1 MQDIKLT
8 TESVRLPTTEWEC
21 RQRISW
27 LQGEIASIRLQ
38 IATTDIRRQT
48 EKKTLDPA
56 WFHRAKT
63 ALRSRQRELAEVSA
77 HLDTFGL
84 RRDGFKDA
92 LIEVMRAACDDQAW
106 ADLVQRA
113 RDLHQSQGENHG

>member
-63 ALRSRQRELAEVSA
+63 ALRSRQRELAEVSV
-77 HLDTFGL
+77 HLGTFGL

>member
-1 MQDIKLT
+1 MQDIHLAA
-8 TESVRLPTTEWEC
+8 ESVLLPATDGEC
-21 RQRISW
+21 RQRIAW

-77 HLDTFGL
+77 HLGTFGL

-113 RDLHQSQGENHG
+113 RDRHQRQGESHG

>member
-1 MQDIKLT
+1 M
-8 TESVRLPTTEWEC
+8 SV
-21 RQRISW
+21 
-27 LQGEIASIRLQ
+27 
-38 IATTDIRRQT
+38 
-48 EKKTLDPA
+48 
-56 WFHRAKT
+56 
-63 ALRSRQRELAEVSA
+63 
-77 HLDTFGL
+77 HLGTFGL